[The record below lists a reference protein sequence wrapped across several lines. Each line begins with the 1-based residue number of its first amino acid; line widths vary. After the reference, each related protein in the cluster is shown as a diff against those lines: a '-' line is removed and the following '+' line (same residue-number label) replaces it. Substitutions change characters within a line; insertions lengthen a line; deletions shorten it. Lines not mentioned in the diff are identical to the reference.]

1 MPGPPVV
8 EVAGD
13 TNWPERVDAVVV
25 GGGIVG
31 TSTALELADQGLSVA
46 LCEKGGI
53 GHEQSSRNWGWVRA
67 CLNPARADHGSHQSM
82 KITNCS
88 STMRHRS
95 KLSRKFASDTP

>member
-1 MPGPPVV
+1 MVGSEQDLDMPGPPVV
-8 EVAGD
+8 EVTGD

-67 CLNPARADHGSHQSM
+67 GIAMRAS
-82 KITNCS
+82 C
-88 STMRHRS
+88 R
-95 KLSRKFASDTP
+95 

>member
-8 EVAGD
+8 EVTGD

-46 LCEKGGI
+46 L
-53 GHEQSSRNWGWVRA
+53 
-67 CLNPARADHGSHQSM
+67 
-82 KITNCS
+82 
-88 STMRHRS
+88 
-95 KLSRKFASDTP
+95 LSLIHISEPTRPY